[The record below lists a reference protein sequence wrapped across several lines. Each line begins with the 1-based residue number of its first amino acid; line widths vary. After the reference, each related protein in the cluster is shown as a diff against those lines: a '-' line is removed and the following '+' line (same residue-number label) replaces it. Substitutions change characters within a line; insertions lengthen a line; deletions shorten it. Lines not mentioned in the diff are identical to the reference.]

1 MELKSAV
8 IGDAQ
13 RDPEGGTTPPR
24 TGLTPDA
31 LPEVQPSTPAKNSQ
45 TGVSTNY
52 ILSANEPPS
61 ESYSKP
67 KSEKKQHPHAHW
79 YALRATYGQESKA
92 NDYLV
97 SQGVETYYPTIKAF
111 KMVNNKRKKVTQSC
125 MLNIFFARGTEAEL
139 RTYVYDNVNLPYLRF
154 YCRRVGIGDDFKY
167 EPLIVP
173 DYQLENLRKVLAD
186 QSGELVIVPDDEHK
200 FEKGAKV
207 RVIGG
212 TFKGVVGN
220 VARYC
225 GHQRVAIV
233 VDGLLTIATT
243 YIPSVYLEKI
253 D

>member
-1 MELKSAV
+1 MNSNNTDDK
-8 IGDAQ
+8 IT
-13 RDPEGGTTPPR
+13 PEGTSIPPR

-31 LPEVQPSTPAKNSQ
+31 LPEVQKPIRAENSP

-52 ILSANEPPS
+52 TQSAR
-61 ESYSKP
+61 
-67 KSEKKQHPHAHW
+67 HW

-97 SQGVETYYPTIKAF
+97 SQGVKTYYPTIKAF

-125 MLNIFFARGTEAEL
+125 MLNIFFAHGTEDEL
-139 RTYVYDNVNLPYLRF
+139 KTYVYDNVNLPYLRF
-154 YCRRVGIGDDFKY
+154 YCRRVGIGGDFKY

-186 QSGELVIVPDDEHK
+186 QSGGLVIVPDDEHK
-200 FEKGAKV
+200 FDKGATV
-207 RVIGG
+207 RVTGG
-212 TFKGVVGN
+212 TFKGVVGK

-243 YIPSVYLEKI
+243 YIPSAYLEKI

>member
-1 MELKSAV
+1 MNTSFTDEKTT
-8 IGDAQ
+8 
-13 RDPEGGTTPPR
+13 PEGTSIPPR
-24 TGLTPDA
+24 TGLTPDV
-31 LPEVQPSTPAKNSQ
+31 LPEVQTPIPAENST

-52 ILSANEPPS
+52 TQSAR
-61 ESYSKP
+61 
-67 KSEKKQHPHAHW
+67 HW

-92 NDYLV
+92 NAYLV
-97 SQGVETYYPTIKAF
+97 SQGVKTYYPTIKAF

-125 MLNIFFARGTEAEL
+125 MLNIFFAHGTEDEL
-139 RTYVYDNVNLPYLRF
+139 KTYVYDNVNLPYLRF
-154 YCRRVGIGDDFKY
+154 YCRRVGIGGDFKY

-186 QSGELVIVPDDEHK
+186 QSGGLVIVPDDEHK
-200 FEKGAKV
+200 FDKGATV
-207 RVIGG
+207 RVTGG
-212 TFKGVVGN
+212 TFKGVVGK

-243 YIPSVYLEKI
+243 YIPSAYLEKI

>member
-1 MELKSAV
+1 MDTHITDEK
-8 IGDAQ
+8 IT
-13 RDPEGGTTPPR
+13 PEGTFIPPR

-31 LPEVQPSTPAKNSQ
+31 LPEVPQPVPAGNST
-45 TGVSTNY
+45 TGVSTHHTQ
-52 ILSANEPPS
+52 SATEPSTTS
-61 ESYSKP
+61 EDA
-67 KSEKKQHPHAHW
+67 KKQRPHAHW

>member
-1 MELKSAV
+1 MNPPITDGK
-8 IGDAQ
+8 IPP
-13 RDPEGGTTPPR
+13 RGTPLPPR
-24 TGLTPDA
+24 TGLTPDV
-31 LPEVQPSTPAKNSQ
+31 LPEVQTPIPAEDSP

-52 ILSANEPPS
+52 TQSAR
-61 ESYSKP
+61 
-67 KSEKKQHPHAHW
+67 HW

-97 SQGVETYYPTIKAF
+97 SQGVKTYYPTIKAF

-125 MLNIFFARGTEAEL
+125 MLNIFFAHGTEDEL
-139 RTYVYDNVNLPYLRF
+139 KTYVYDNVNLPYLRF
-154 YCRRVGIGDDFKY
+154 YCRRVGIGGDVKY

-173 DYQLENLRKVLAD
+173 NYQLENLRKVLAD
-186 QSGELVIVPDDEHK
+186 QSGGLVIVPDDEHK
-200 FEKGAKV
+200 FDKGATV

-212 TFKGVVGN
+212 SFKGVVGK

-243 YIPSVYLEKI
+243 YIPSAYLEKI